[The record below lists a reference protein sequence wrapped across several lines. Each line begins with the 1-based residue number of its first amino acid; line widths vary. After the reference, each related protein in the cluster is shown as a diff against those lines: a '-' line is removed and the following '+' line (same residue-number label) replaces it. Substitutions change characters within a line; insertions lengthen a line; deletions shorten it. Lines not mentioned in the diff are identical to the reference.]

1 MKQYLLVFTERVVG
15 GNAARVKTSTSTL
28 FKGFQGSKT
37 DMIKLAVKWDGTDV
51 KTFRNGAFIQSGTL
65 SGGFTA
71 NQLTE
76 LHLSTGQGFNGRLK
90 QLAVFNEAL
99 TDAEIIALTTP

>member
-1 MKQYLLVFTERVVG
+1 MT
-15 GNAARVKTSTSTL
+15 
-28 FKGFQGSKT
+28 
-37 DMIKLAVKWDGTDV
+37 KLALKWDGTNI
-51 KTFRNGAFIQSGTL
+51 KTFRDGALIQTGTL

-90 QLAVFNEAL
+90 QLIVYKEAL
-99 TDAEIIALTTP
+99 TDAEIIALTS

>member
-51 KTFRNGAFIQSGTL
+51 KTFRNGEFIQSGTL